1 MGINDIL
8 MIIEIG
14 MLGILLVLSVGALIW
29 ISRAVKSSAQ
39 DEDKAMLIA
48 IVDDFKKEDKLNSL
62 RFSNDAGAIVLEK
75 ELQTKGHVSAIGF
88 CIDDDDDE
96 DDYDEEEDDAE

>member
-1 MGINDIL
+1 MGISDIL

-48 IVDDFKKEDKLNSL
+48 IVDDFKKEDKLNRL
-62 RFSNDAGAIVLEK
+62 VFSNAAGAIELEK
-75 ELQTKGHVSAIGF
+75 ELQPRGHVSAIGF
-88 CIDDDDDE
+88 CIGDDDDE
-96 DDYDEEEDDAE
+96 DDYDEEEDDEE